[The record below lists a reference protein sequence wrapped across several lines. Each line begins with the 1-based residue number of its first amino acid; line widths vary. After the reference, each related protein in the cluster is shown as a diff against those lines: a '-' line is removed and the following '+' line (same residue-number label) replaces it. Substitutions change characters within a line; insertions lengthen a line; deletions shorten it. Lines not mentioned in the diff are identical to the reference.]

1 MKTNLILI
9 LFTLLI
15 VGCNNHPNTAS
26 KAMTEQEWQESKQPN
41 MILVEI
47 TFRPTLKLTDEI
59 KNTSLESLIKQGK
72 GQYNKKDKILI
83 DKEVARLMKEEGL
96 SKEFAQKCAE
106 INAYRILTPKVEQQ
120 EVKFKYVPISSNLAK
135 IYYLEDKYSFIKN
148 NSEFYNKVINE
159 IHNQNSKKIEEDIK
173 KAWDG
178 YL

>member
-9 LFTLLI
+9 LFVLLI
-15 VGCNNHPNTAS
+15 AGCNNHPNTVS
-26 KAMTEQEWQESKQPN
+26 KAMTEQEWHESKQPN

-83 DKEVARLMKEEGL
+83 DKEVVRLMKEEGL

-120 EVKFKYVPISSNLAK
+120 EVKFKYVPTSSNLAK
-135 IYYLEDKYSFIKN
+135 AYYLEDKYSFIKN
-148 NSEFYNKVINE
+148 NFEFYNKVINE
-159 IHNQNSKKIEEDIK
+159 IHNQNSKK
-173 KAWDG
+173 
-178 YL
+178 